1 MASNRMGRDIPTTW
15 WSSTDMHSIR
25 PNGSTLSILVL
36 GLFLFGLGD
45 AVIIS
50 ADWGVTPWT
59 VLADGISFM
68 MGTSIGTATFLVSMV
83 VLLLWIPLRE
93 RPGVGTILN
102 VIIIAGTIEIF
113 EPQLGI
119 SPSATNSLFRIV
131 VGTTLIAV
139 GSALYLTCNLGPGP
153 RDGWMTGLHKATGK
167 PIGLV
172 RGSIETSVLLMGWLM
187 GGDLWIGTVL
197 FALLIGPAVAIC
209 LKVTAVVASEERASM
224 NAYQYHQGRED
235 RD

>member
-1 MASNRMGRDIPTTW
+1 MKGMIPRYWEKIPLLAPSGGIKQGNDMASNRMGRDIPTTW

-25 PNGSTLSILVL
+25 PSGSTLSILVL

-68 MGTSIGTATFLVSMV
+68 MGTSIGTATFLVSLV

-102 VIIIAGTIEIF
+102 VLIIAGTIEIF
-113 EPQLGI
+113 EPHLGI

-139 GSALYLTCNLGPGP
+139 GSALT
-153 RDGWMTGLHKATGK
+153 R
-167 PIGLV
+167 
-172 RGSIETSVLLMGWLM
+172 
-187 GGDLWIGTVL
+187 GTV
-197 FALLIGPAVAIC
+197 PRR
-209 LKVTAVVASEERASM
+209 SS
-224 NAYQYHQGRED
+224 QQ
-235 RD
+235 